1 MSARLGGLGR
11 DDHDRHFQPHDGP
24 NRCIGCGVEDRW
36 AGELCG
42 RDRCPE
48 CCEASE
54 CHVVCTNCDRAVDPL
69 AACEHRLCVD
79 CGECGHGAHGGCD
92 ECGACAECDEERAI
106 DRDVART
113 LARRAR
119 EERDAC
125 ALEDLADEMRERDLM
140 EACRVWREERDDVR
154 ASGGA
159 A

>member
-1 MSARLGGLGR
+1 MTLEYYL
-11 DDHDRHFQPHDGP
+11 QPPDYP
-24 NRCIGCGVEDRW
+24 PVRCV
-36 AGELCG
+36 GECG
-42 RDRCPE
+42 RTEDDAEFCDKGRCEE
-48 CCEASE
+48 CCSE
-54 CHVVCTNCDRAVDPL
+54 SDGHCHVACTECEQAVDPR

-154 ASGGA
+154 AIGGA